1 MCNKSLA
8 KRPCDPLASC
18 GISVRFQTLSHTQRQ
33 VAHALLT
40 RPPLTQGP
48 KPPCPFDLNV
58 LCTPP
63 AFILSQDQTLEII
76 VLKQPRSPSVD
87 PILLSSLA
95 LSFFYFC
102 LSSILILRIS
112 EIRFKLFSL
121 CTSLLL
127 FNFQRSFRP
136 RNAFRAATFLFYHFC
151 PALSSTFLKFF
162 KVFSKWAWVVASL
175 VG

>member
-8 KRPCDPLASC
+8 SVPCDTHASC

-40 RPPLTQGP
+40 RPPLTLSP
-48 KPPCPFDLNV
+48 KGHRPFDLNV

-76 VLKQPRSPSVD
+76 VLKHPFGWFN
-87 PILLSSLA
+87 LLPSLA

-102 LSSILILRIS
+102 LSSILICKNFPRSVSSFILCFVLLSCCSIFKDHFS
-112 EIRFKLFSL
+112 STRFA
-121 CTSLLL
+121 
-127 FNFQRSFRP
+127 RRP
-136 RNAFRAATFLFYHFC
+136 FYYTTFLRVCQDLF
-151 PALSSTFLKFF
+151 
-162 KVFSKWAWVVASL
+162 
-175 VG
+175 